1 LIEEGIFRFLQA
13 NAPIQATL
21 LPGTT
26 NNIFLGTV
34 PESATYPCILI
45 RQVSGKYDT
54 TLDGPS
60 GYAERRYQFTALG
73 KEDPNFPGSGYVS
86 ARKIGDV
93 MRQQMNGLTGTL
105 PDGTLL
111 FNSILDTDMDMYDE
125 QGMTHNF
132 IQDYFLQ
139 FRQAP

>member
-1 LIEEGIFRFLQA
+1 LIEEGLYKFLQA

-21 LPGTT
+21 APNTT
-26 NNIFLGTV
+26 NNIFMGVV
-34 PESATYPCILI
+34 PESASYPCILF
-45 RQVSGKYDT
+45 RVVSAKYDT
-54 TLDGPS
+54 TFDGPS
-60 GYAERRYQFTALG
+60 GYCERRYEFIALG
-73 KEDPNFPGSGYVS
+73 KEDPSLPGSGYVS
-86 ARKIGDV
+86 AKRVGDI

-111 FNSILDTDMDMYDE
+111 FNSILDTDMDIYDE

-139 FRQAP
+139 FRQNP